1 MESSTLDRTQ
11 RFIAA
16 GESEVTAPQSLTPTS
31 QEKLKQFVDRIE
43 RLNEEKKA
51 LAEDLKD
58 IFADIKALG
67 FDAKA
72 VRAIVKIRAQDRQER
87 EEMEA
92 IVELYLAAVG
102 E

>member
-1 MESSTLDRTQ
+1 METAFHSD
-11 RFIAA
+11 
-16 GESEVTAPQSLTPTS
+16 VTAPQVLTPTS

-58 IFADIKALG
+58 IFAEAKTLG
-67 FDAKA
+67 FDSKA
-72 VRAIVKIRAQDRQER
+72 LREIVKIRAQDRQER

>member
-1 MESSTLDRTQ
+1 METAFHSD
-11 RFIAA
+11 
-16 GESEVTAPQSLTPTS
+16 VTAPQVLTPTS

-58 IFADIKALG
+58 IFAEAKTLG
-67 FDAKA
+67 FDSKA
-72 VRAIVKIRAQDRQER
+72 LREIVKSRAQDRQER

-92 IVELYLAAVG
+92 IVEL
-102 E
+102 

>member
-1 MESSTLDRTQ
+1 MESTTLDRTQ
-11 RFIAA
+11 RFIAS
-16 GESEVTAPQSLTPTS
+16 GDSVAPQSLTPTT

-43 RLNEEKKA
+43 RLEKEKRD

-58 IFADIKALG
+58 VYADAKALG
-67 FDAKA
+67 FDGKA
-72 VRAIVKIRAQDRQER
+72 LRATIKIRAQDRRER
-87 EEMEA
+87 EEQEA

>member
-16 GESEVTAPQSLTPTS
+16 GDSVAPQSLTPTT

-43 RLNEEKKA
+43 RLEKEKRD

-58 IFADIKALG
+58 VYADAKALG
-67 FDAKA
+67 FDGKA
-72 VRAIVKIRAQDRQER
+72 LRATIKFRAQDQRER
-87 EEMEA
+87 EEQEA